1 LKRVIFHP
9 GDNREKTMKQ
19 LNNRFLL
26 KTSWIKFEI
35 SRFLFEDL
43 CNFGGGLDYYEK
55 KEKNV

>member
-9 GDNREKTMKQ
+9 GDNKEKTMKQ

-26 KTSWIKFEI
+26 KTFCIKFEI

-43 CNFGGGLDYYEK
+43 CNFGGGLDYYAK